1 MTWCLMM
8 YFKLGLHFRSL
19 FRLSGSQLLKILMS
33 IPCVTRAQHCGSF
46 SNLPLQKTLQRE
58 IEHFLLMTAKWSCD
72 WFNKSKFHVILHLPK
87 HIQQFGPAML
97 FATEAF
103 ESFNAVIRAKS
114 IHSNRQAPSRDIAMA
129 FAQGNRVRHLLSGGY
144 FIPAELEEP
153 GKSFPIGPEQFYRKD
168 WRTVGPGPLRL
179 LDSDTTVQHYL
190 GLFVA
195 DLESLASSSG
205 RSQCHHFTGLILTQP
220 LGRCKRDKHEP
231 RPFAETITGTRLPGV
246 FHSTPGH
253 PQRLF
258 VTGSEVHLLN
268 GDRCRPRQHVII
280 QHHDV
285 DVNTGVSSS
294 VGPAFIAC
302 VREIIQQHGSQN
314 YDNSQ
319 PDGILVQTVLSSDV
333 AAQFQ
338 MPALKYKD
346 EYSFVPLSVSVLSLK
361 LKLEFAETFSRIS
374 FAPLIRSTIAQ
385 LTTARQVAFV
395 MFIKNVYGASSNDQL
410 SSI

>member
-1 MTWCLMM
+1 
-8 YFKLGLHFRSL
+8 
-19 FRLSGSQLLKILMS
+19 MS

-72 WFNKSKFHVILHLPK
+72 WFNKSKFHIILHLPK

-97 FATEAF
+97 FATKAF

-153 GKSFPIGPEQFYRKD
+153 GESFPVGPEQFYRKD

-195 DLESLASSSG
+195 DRESLASSSG
-205 RSQCHHFTGLILTQP
+205 RSHCHHFTGLILTQP

-231 RPFAETITGTRLPGV
+231 RPFTETITSTQLPGV

-253 PQRLF
+253 PQCLF
-258 VTGSEVHLLN
+258 MTGSEVHLLN
-268 GDRCRPRQHVII
+268 GDRCRPGQHIII
-280 QHHDV
+280 QRHDV
-285 DVNTGVSSS
+285 DVNTGVSSRTCMEPAATTS
-294 VGPAFIAC
+294 CPAF
-302 VREIIQQHGSQN
+302 N
-314 YDNSQ
+314 
-319 PDGILVQTVLSSDV
+319 
-333 AAQFQ
+333 
-338 MPALKYKD
+338 K
-346 EYSFVPLSVSVLSLK
+346 
-361 LKLEFAETFSRIS
+361 SR
-374 FAPLIRSTIAQ
+374 
-385 LTTARQVAFV
+385 
-395 MFIKNVYGASSNDQL
+395 
-410 SSI
+410 

>member
-1 MTWCLMM
+1 
-8 YFKLGLHFRSL
+8 
-19 FRLSGSQLLKILMS
+19 
-33 IPCVTRAQHCGSF
+33 
-46 SNLPLQKTLQRE
+46 
-58 IEHFLLMTAKWSCD
+58 MTAQWSCD
-72 WFNKSKFHVILHLPK
+72 WFNKSKFHIVLHLPK

-144 FIPAELEEP
+144 FIPAELEAP
-153 GKSFPIGPEQFYRKD
+153 GESVAIGPEQFSHKD

-179 LDSDTTVQHYL
+179 LNSDATVQHYL

-195 DLESLASSSG
+195 DRESLMSSSG
-205 RSQCHHFTGLILTQP
+205 ESWHHRFPGSLLTQP
-220 LGRCKRDKHEP
+220 LGRCKRDKLEP
-231 RPFAETITGTRLPGV
+231 RPFAETITGTHLPGV
-246 FHSTPGH
+246 FHCMPGH
-253 PQRLF
+253 PRRMF
-258 VTGSEVHLLN
+258 VTASEVYLLN
-268 GDRCRPRQHVII
+268 GDRCRPGQHVII
-280 QHHDV
+280 QRHDV
-285 DVNTGVSSS
+285 NLNTGILSS

-319 PDGILVQTVLSSDV
+319 PDGILVQTVHSSDV

-346 EYSFVPLSVSVLSLK
+346 EYSFVPLTVSALCLQ
-361 LKLEFAETFSRIS
+361 LNLLEHLAGYHLHRQYAT
-374 FAPLIRSTIAQ
+374 Q
-385 LTTARQVAFV
+385 LF
-395 MFIKNVYGASSNDQL
+395 N
-410 SSI
+410 